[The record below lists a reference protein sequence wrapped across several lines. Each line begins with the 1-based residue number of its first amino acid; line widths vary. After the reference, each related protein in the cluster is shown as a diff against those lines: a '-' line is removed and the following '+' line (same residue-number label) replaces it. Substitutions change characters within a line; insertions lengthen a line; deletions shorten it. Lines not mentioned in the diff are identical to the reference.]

1 MNMLLTIMLLMLTT
15 DEKEGKKIGQFS
27 LENEDP

>member
-15 DEKEGKKIGQFS
+15 DEKEGKKIGQFL
-27 LENEDP
+27 LEREDT